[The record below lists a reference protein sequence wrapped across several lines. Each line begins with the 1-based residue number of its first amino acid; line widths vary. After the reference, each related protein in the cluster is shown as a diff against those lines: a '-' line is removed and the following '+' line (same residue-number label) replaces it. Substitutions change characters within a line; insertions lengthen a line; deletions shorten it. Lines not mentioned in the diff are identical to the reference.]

1 MFNLLLIDPLRE
13 NMGNGGTN
21 RNKPSN
27 LGVSLN
33 LCYTSIVIRMVIIRP
48 KNNMYMYIYIY
59 ICMCYIYTYVLYLYY
74 MCIICTL
81 HKCYIY
87 TLHVYYMYTCI
98 YVYMYICVSMCV
110 CVYVYMCICVV
121 CIHIHPYINGSTTCN
136 HDSNK
141 K

>member
-27 LGVSLN
+27 LGVSLY

-48 KNNMYMYIYIY
+48 KNNMCMYIYIY
-59 ICMCYIYTYVLYLYY
+59 IHMYVLYLY
-74 MCIICTL
+74 ICVISIL
-81 HKCYIY
+81 Y
-87 TLHVYYMYTCI
+87 VYYMYITQMLYIYITCVLH
-98 YVYMYICVSMCV
+98 VYMYICIYVCLCV
-110 CVYVYMCICVV
+110 FVYMCICVV